1 VTLPDKTTPCKWCG
15 TPTTMLG
22 TQMCHGCWQLD
33 RSIRYAPPGAL
44 AKMLA
49 EQAILAALPSGEAV
63 AWAQRTTDG
72 RLHSLSFDQVES
84 ERSARKMKQICVPLV
99 PAAPAPVLTVGAAL
113 ALPEV
118 QDGSHW
124 ILVDDPPDG
133 YSDGY
138 RVRVAGMEASVCFD
152 VDGMPGDEE
161 EDWGGI
167 GDLNACGFADP
178 CRLVPLEPESRGP
191 LPAKEPNATSVPDE
205 EGRK

>member
-63 AWAQRTTDG
+63 ASALYAG
-72 RLHSLSFDQVES
+72 S
-84 ERSARKMKQICVPLV
+84 ELREVIAHEGSEGYLRMRVDLLRRAVGDAARVVPLV

-167 GDLNACGFADP
+167 GDLNACGFADQ

-191 LPAKEPNATSVPDE
+191 LPAKEPTP
-205 EGRK
+205 